1 MPPSPMNIGS
11 GWVHAAAASA
21 CVILIWMAAE
31 SACPQRR
38 AVPKSLT
45 ERHVAVVSVI
55 EKYGV
60 RLIEPIQLQRYK
72 IPFNRKN
79 KISSIFS

>member
-1 MPPSPMNIGS
+1 MPQSPMNVGS
-11 GWVHAAAASA
+11 GWVHTAAASA

-45 ERHVAVVSVI
+45 ERYVAVVSVI

-60 RLIEPIQLQRYK
+60 RLIEPNQLQRYK
-72 IPFNRKN
+72 ILRNRRN
-79 KISSIFS
+79 KIRPFFS